1 VAIWLLSFAILKL
14 QQIRLYIYDLKVK
27 ISVKKY
33 GCEKMFKVPKVK
45 LGSTGL
51 EVSKLGIGPPTNLS
65 PEEGGR
71 LLTGSYELGVNF
83 WDTSD
88 DYGTH
93 PHIASALKYVPRKQ
107 VVISTKTYAKSGDEA
122 SESLKSSL
130 KEFGTDYLDIFL
142 LHFVKFDWVDSC
154 HQVLKEMKDLKTTG
168 IVKAIGLSTHSV
180 AVARKAAQFEELDV
194 IMAICCK
201 ADQTLINKFNE
212 LIPLEDGS
220 MLEMFHALKLAHDN
234 GKGVV
239 AMKVLGGETP
249 QLIEK
254 YQEVIKG
261 VAQLDFVDAMV
272 IGMRSLD
279 EVKKNVMVI
288 APS

>member
-1 VAIWLLSFAILKL
+1 M
-14 QQIRLYIYDLKVK
+14 Y
-27 ISVKKY
+27 
-33 GCEKMFKVPKVK
+33 KVPKVK

-51 EVSKLGIGPPTNLS
+51 DVSKLGIGPPTNLS
-65 PEEGGR
+65 PKEGGR
-71 LLTGSYELGVNF
+71 LLTDSYELGVNF

-93 PHIASALKYVPRKQ
+93 PHIASALKHVPRKQ
-107 VVISTKTYAKSGDEA
+107 VVISTKTYARNGKEA

-130 KEFGTDYLDIFL
+130 EELDTDYLDIFL
-142 LHFVKFDWVDSC
+142 LHFVKFDWINGC
-154 HQVLKEMKDLKTTG
+154 RQVLKKMKDLKTTG

-180 AVARKAAQFEELDV
+180 AVARKAAQFEGLDV

-201 ADQTLINKFNE
+201 ADQALINKFNE

-220 MLEMFHALKLAHDN
+220 MQEMFQALKLAHDN

-239 AMKVLGGETP
+239 AMKILGGEAP
-249 QLIEK
+249 PLIKK
-254 YQEVIKG
+254 YQAAIKG

-279 EVKKNVMVI
+279 EVKKNLMVI
-288 APS
+288 ASG

>member
-1 VAIWLLSFAILKL
+1 
-14 QQIRLYIYDLKVK
+14 
-27 ISVKKY
+27 
-33 GCEKMFKVPKVK
+33 MPKVPKAK
-45 LGSTGL
+45 LGKTGL

-65 PEEGGR
+65 PQEGGR
-71 LLTGSYELGVNF
+71 LLVDSYRLGVNF

-93 PHIASALKYVPRKQ
+93 PYIASALKHVPRKE
-107 VVISTKTYAKSGDEA
+107 VIISTKTYAKSGEEA
-122 SESLKSSL
+122 EESLKSSL
-130 KEFGTDYLDIFL
+130 KELGTDYLDIFF
-142 LHFVKFDWVDSC
+142 LHFVKSDWVDGC
-154 HQVLKEMKDLKTTG
+154 HKVLKEMADLKTTE

-180 AVARKAAQFEELDV
+180 AVARKAARFRELDV

-201 ADQTLINKFNE
+201 ANQALINKFNE
-212 LIPLEDGS
+212 LIPLKDGS
-220 MLEMFHALKLAHDN
+220 MREMFQTLKVAHDN
-234 GKGVV
+234 GEGVV

-249 QLIEK
+249 LLIEK
-254 YQEVIKG
+254 YQAAIKG

>member
-1 VAIWLLSFAILKL
+1 MK
-14 QQIRLYIYDLKVK
+14 
-27 ISVKKY
+27 
-33 GCEKMFKVPKVK
+33 
-45 LGSTGL
+45 
-51 EVSKLGIGPPTNLS
+51 
-65 PEEGGR
+65 
-71 LLTGSYELGVNF
+71 
-83 WDTSD
+83 
-88 DYGTH
+88 H
-93 PHIASALKYVPRKQ
+93 VPRKQ
-107 VVISTKTYAKSGDEA
+107 VAISTKTYAKNGDEA
-122 SESLKSSL
+122 SKSLKSSL
-130 KEFGTDYLDIFL
+130 KELGTDYLDIFL

-154 HQVLKEMKDLKTTG
+154 HQVLKEMTDLKTTG

-212 LIPLEDGS
+212 LIHLEEGC
-220 MLEMFHALKLAHDN
+220 MREMFQALKVAHDN

-249 QLIEK
+249 PLIKK
-254 YQEVIKG
+254 YQAAIKG

-272 IGMRSLD
+272 IGMRNLD
-279 EVKKNVMVI
+279 EIKKNLMAI

>member
-1 VAIWLLSFAILKL
+1 ML
-14 QQIRLYIYDLKVK
+14 
-27 ISVKKY
+27 
-33 GCEKMFKVPKVK
+33 KVPKVK

-51 EVSKLGIGPPTNLS
+51 EMSKLGIGPPTNLS

-71 LLTGSYELGVNF
+71 LLIDSYELGVNF

-93 PHIASALKYVPRKQ
+93 PYIASALKYVPRRE
-107 VVISTKTYAKSGDEA
+107 VVISTKTYARNGKEA
-122 SESLKSSL
+122 NKSLKSSL
-130 KEFGTDYLDIFL
+130 EELDTDYLDIFL
-142 LHFVKFDWVDSC
+142 LHFVKFDWIDGC
-154 HQVLKEMKDLKTTG
+154 HQVLKKMKDLKTTG

-212 LIPLEDGS
+212 LISLEDGS
-220 MLEMFHALKLAHDN
+220 MREMFQALKVAHDN

-249 QLIEK
+249 PLIKK
-254 YQEVIKG
+254 YQEAIKA

-279 EVKKNVMVI
+279 EVKKNLMAI
-288 APS
+288 ASS